1 MAGFGS
7 FFTSLANIF
16 NTEYYAKSETV
27 VEKKRNSAVA
37 DTSLSDKRIEAS
49 QNQASDQSRTRVDA
63 ADQARK
69 AIVAMEREK
78 RVEDA
83 HRRIEEQTRVGRTA
97 VIYSKKNNPV
107 ELRLAEFEKQ
117 RQKTRP
123 VNGVTGR
130 KRERDDDQNKS
141 APLSNPGPNQNPLKK
156 QKTKTTTPS
165 ETETQRLK
173 DLATTKFLGMNLDLQ
188 KITLKN
194 HGFDNSA
201 LKNLGFKSPKEAIKQ
216 MRRWTKE
223 AAEQKKLTEE
233 GPPRTKVRKS
243 VKDDEGKNLQEGEVR
258 NIPLMKFQEEKAME
272 WWRAIARKALR
283 SKDVGSVTIGK
294 NGTLTREEAVQL
306 GFIRDQ
312 NGGGRNGGGGR

>member
-7 FFTSLANIF
+7 FFTSLASIF

-37 DTSLSDKRIEAS
+37 DASLRDERIEAS

-69 AIVAMEREK
+69 AIVAMERAK
-78 RVEDA
+78 RVGDA

-97 VIYSKKNNPV
+97 VIYSKKNNP
-107 ELRLAEFEKQ
+107 FEN
-117 RQKTRP
+117 RQQEARQ

-130 KRERDDDQNKS
+130 KRGRDDHHS
-141 APLSNPGPNQNPLKK
+141 APLSNPDPNQKPPKK
-156 QKTKTTTPS
+156 QKTETTTPL
-165 ETETQRLK
+165 ERQTKKLR
-173 DLATTKFLGMNLDLQ
+173 DLATPKFLGMNRDLQ
-188 KITLKN
+188 ESALKN
-194 HGFDNSA
+194 HGFNNSA
-201 LKNLGFKSPKEAIKQ
+201 LKNLGFDSPKKATKQ

-243 VKDDEGKNLQEGEVR
+243 VKNDDGEDLQKGEVR
-258 NIPLMKFQEEKAME
+258 NIPLMKYEENKARE
-272 WWRAIARKALR
+272 WWRAIARKTLR

-312 NGGGRNGGGGR
+312 NGGGRNGGGGRGMGG